1 MSQTAVAA
9 IEQNEKGEEEV
20 KVKAQRVDKLEAL
33 NALLEQEKE
42 LLKRQ
47 LNKEHYEND
56 GQSLEKKV
64 LEQKMNINT
73 RVRSGTV
80 TTPFFNGSSYETAD
94 LQVTA

>member
-1 MSQTAVAA
+1 MEEKEIIEARLAIIEQSAVAA

-20 KVKAQRVDKLEAL
+20 KEKAARVDKLEAL

-64 LEQKMNINT
+64 
-73 RVRSGTV
+73 
-80 TTPFFNGSSYETAD
+80 
-94 LQVTA
+94 